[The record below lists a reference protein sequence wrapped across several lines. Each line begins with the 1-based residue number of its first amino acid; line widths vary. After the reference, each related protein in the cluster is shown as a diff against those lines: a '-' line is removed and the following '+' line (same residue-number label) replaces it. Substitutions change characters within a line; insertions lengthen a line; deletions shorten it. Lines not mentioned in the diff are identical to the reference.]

1 MEHLKIKDLMTNLV
15 VRLYPTDTIP
25 HAMARLTANDIS
37 GAPVVDGGKV
47 IGVVSEVDLVKS
59 EMWAHVS
66 RVMSTHLVLA
76 SPDMTVAEAAVLME
90 RHRIKRL
97 PVTDEDGYL
106 IGIIS
111 RGDVVRA
118 IAGTTDLT
126 LQAVATART

>member
-1 MEHLKIKDLMTNLV
+1 MEHLKIEDVMTNLV
-15 VRLYPTDTIP
+15 VRLYPNDTIQ
-25 HAMARLTANDIS
+25 HAMSRLAANDIS
-37 GAPVVDGGKV
+37 GAPVVENGRVVGV
-47 IGVVSEVDLVKS
+47 ISEVDLVKS

-76 SPDMTVAEAAVLME
+76 SPEMTVTDAAVLLE

-118 IAGTTDLT
+118 IAGSNDYK
-126 LQAVATART
+126 LQPVGATRT